1 MQQQQFTSHELFELR
16 CALNE
21 SISYWYDVYIRVLNG
36 SANHLTLEGTKLVLD
51 NRQKLLEHIEAMQ
64 AKL

>member
-1 MQQQQFTSHELFELR
+1 MQQQFTSHQLFELR

-21 SISYWYDVYIRVLNG
+21 SCSYWHDIYIRVLNG
-36 SANHLTLEGTKLVLD
+36 SATHVTLEGTKLVLD